1 MRPTFGDGLSSQ
13 NPGNREL
20 RPNRSP
26 QGQDSTISVVKLEW
40 LTLFLFP
47 VVLSFTFAFLIEL
60 NRYKV
65 IGASSHY
72 FLNKVDASIFFMSL
86 CAKSMAF
93 LIPSILA
100 CGILMLFGMYRAS
113 SVIIN
118 LACVVIFYLMAFDL
132 FSVSFAGYHMWD
144 YMPHIVDIL
153 ENPDLKIWQWAGD
166 RLALE
171 TIIVL
176 AIFCVFVPT
185 LFFVVKRFNF
195 YLVCSFIRF
204 QHWSAIVSIGLL
216 YVAFAVSAFPCLESI
231 PQRVSS
237 ALPFHPSMVEYLQKL
252 TEDLDDQ
259 VELVQE
265 VVSIGKGMMPA
276 IVSELH
282 RHDKRLVLLYPNS
295 FNEGK
300 ATSDLLD
307 DAQERW
313 STKLNHFNGLLDLGS
328 KVARTQT
335 FFESNNWLL
344 NTPGFLD
351 SFGHGLSDDS
361 RRTSVSEAGDPT
373 VKQVV
378 LSRDELTAT
387 AFLRKAADPGTHDPD
402 AHVSRPGLPNIV
414 MIIFE
419 SFRESAV
426 SPELMKEL
434 DKWGNQGLRLRRHY
448 SGSNCSHLGLFSLL
462 YGRNP
467 LGYHETLDRKI
478 PAQMLESLRNSGY
491 ETTFLTSGE
500 TKGFRRLD
508 RFINRRSC
516 DNYVEVGEF
525 SLKGTADW
533 PQSDRKKL
541 ELAKNIVESGNAKP
555 QFVFFYLVSSH
566 YPYSFPLEF
575 ELLKNPT
582 AVAEFLDPSSQIQK
596 HLNRYSNAV
605 LFLENEVMKTINSMD
620 AGKNLVIVTGDHGES
635 MGEDGVFT
643 HGSRMSEVQM
653 RVPMMMVGPGISP
666 RSISTATTH
675 ADVLPTLLHV
685 LADKPVAVNNSDGRD
700 LVADSD
706 PTDEVTLVPANGP
719 DWDGLMI
726 IRADERM
733 IFRPFKKDG
742 KAPVMRFHSLADD
755 SGAFEHRFSRRWRA
769 NRDMK

>member
-1 MRPTFGDGLSSQ
+1 MSTQ
-13 NPGNREL
+13 NSGSKGPKGIKNSESGAWTR
-20 RPNRSP
+20 
-26 QGQDSTISVVKLEW
+26 SVVKLEW

-47 VVLSFTFAFLIEL
+47 VVLSFIFAFIIEL

-72 FLNKVDASIFFMSL
+72 FLNKVDVSIFFLSL

-93 LIPSILA
+93 LIPFIII
-100 CGILMLFGMYRAS
+100 CGILMLFGMYRAA

-118 LACVVIFYLMAFDL
+118 LACITIFYLMAFDL

-176 AIFCVFVPT
+176 AIFCIFVPT
-185 LFFVVKRFNF
+185 LFFLFKRFNF
-195 YLVCSFIRF
+195 YMLCSFARL
-204 QHWSAIVSIGLL
+204 QQRSAIVITGLF
-216 YVAFAVSAFPCLESI
+216 YVVFVVLAFPSLESI

-252 TEDLDDQ
+252 TENLDDQ

-265 VVSIGKGMMPA
+265 VVSLGKEMMPA
-276 IVSELH
+276 IVPEVP

-295 FNEGK
+295 FKKGDASSN
-300 ATSDLLD
+300 LLD
-307 DAQERW
+307 DAPEMRLMRF
-313 STKLNHFNGLLDLGS
+313 SHLPDLLDLGS
-328 KVARTQT
+328 KIARTQT
-335 FFESNNWLL
+335 FFKSNIGLF
-344 NTPGFLD
+344 NTPGFMESLWH
-351 SFGHGLSDDS
+351 SLNDDS
-361 RRTSVSEAGDPT
+361 RRVAGSETGNLT
-373 VKQVV
+373 VNQVA

-387 AFLRKAADPGTHDPD
+387 AFLRKAANPGIHDPD
-402 AHVSRPGLPNIV
+402 ACVSRPGLPNIV

-426 SPELMKEL
+426 SPELMGEL

-533 PQSDRKKL
+533 PQSDRRKL
-541 ELAKNIVESGNAKP
+541 ELAKRIVESPNSKP

-566 YPYSFPLEF
+566 YPYSFPPEF
-575 ELLKNPT
+575 ELFKNPT

-605 LFLENEVMKTINSMD
+605 LFLENEVMKTINSLD
-620 AGKNLVIVTGDHGES
+620 AAKNMVIVTGDHGES

-666 RSISTATTH
+666 HSISTATTH

-685 LADKPVAVNNSDGRD
+685 LAGKTVAVNNSHGRD
-700 LVADSD
+700 LLADSHPD
-706 PTDEVTLVPANGP
+706 DEVTLVPANGP

-742 KAPVMRFHSLADD
+742 KAPVMRFHSLADE
-755 SGAFEHRFSRRWRA
+755 SGAFEHKHSRRWRA
-769 NRDMK
+769 NRGMK